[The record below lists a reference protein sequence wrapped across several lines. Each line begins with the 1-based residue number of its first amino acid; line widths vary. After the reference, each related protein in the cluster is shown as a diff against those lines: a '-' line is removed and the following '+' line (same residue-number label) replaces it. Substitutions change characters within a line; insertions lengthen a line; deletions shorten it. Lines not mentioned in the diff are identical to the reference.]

1 MSHPEGRRRE
11 LDKLV
16 DGLKM
21 RTFTIQL
28 FVYWKVFLHM
38 GKCIANSKECI
49 TKIEVQVNKRERE
62 GMGGEVKVKEMLVFS
77 KPFHPITSSGGPRI
91 LPRAYTFSSFFGK
104 HSCILPIKTLWKLLL

>member
-1 MSHPEGRRRE
+1 MGIKTLEEYVEMSHPEGRRRE

-49 TKIEVQVNKRERE
+49 TKIEVQVDKRERE
-62 GMGGEVKVKEMLVFS
+62 GMGGEVKEQVNREHL
-77 KPFHPITSSGGPRI
+77 
-91 LPRAYTFSSFFGK
+91 
-104 HSCILPIKTLWKLLL
+104 